1 MARPEN
7 AELNLAAGQFA
18 IYEKNLDLA
27 KEYLQKAIQLGQ
39 LPRAYSLLGSVF
51 EASNDSGKA
60 LQLYRAGMMNLA
72 EDKKANLVEPVAL
85 AQQQSEDPQEQT
97 LEPIADGELIP
108 AQKDS

>member
-7 AELNLAAGQFA
+7 PELHLAAGQFA
-18 IYEKNLDLA
+18 IYEKNLELA

-39 LPRAYSLLGSVF
+39 LPKAYSLLGSVF

-72 EDKKANLVEPVAL
+72 EDKKPDSVE
-85 AQQQSEDPQEQT
+85 QQELSQAKEQEI
-97 LEPIADGELIP
+97 PAIAEGELIP
-108 AQKDS
+108 ASKNS